1 MDLGGA
7 SILNK
12 KNRYLLTLAVFPL
25 RRNREELHAST
36 VQHPRFPNY
45 RWLLHTKRVP
55 VLTRETEDVAEPQDG
70 PSLDTASERARV
82 MYRNAGIGDPDQT
95 CWLCKDCRNSL
106 CHETSIR
113 MPGPALA
120 NYRASATQPPPS
132 GLGSPRNILMCGCL
146 SF

>member
-7 SILNK
+7 FILVRKNRYLVGGPFILIR

-120 NYRASATQPPPS
+120 NYMWGGREQP
-132 GLGSPRNILMCGCL
+132 LYQ
-146 SF
+146 